1 MRDTTSGPPAEIDD
15 ESSTEP
21 KDRWFDQWIV
31 ATGAPQRPPF
41 MSSKQA
47 REKESADGRIGNAFG
62 NAWRLWFAI

>member
-31 ATGAPQRPPF
+31 ATGAP
-41 MSSKQA
+41 
-47 REKESADGRIGNAFG
+47 
-62 NAWRLWFAI
+62 